1 MSHNTK
7 RKGWS
12 PILVSLKSTREAPV
26 KVPLFFESSLI
37 LFFTFGPKSL
47 EYKSTSYPF
56 FSRNQKRL
64 IRLNS

>member
-26 KVPLFFESSLI
+26 KAPLFLMYSS
-37 LFFTFGPKSL
+37 
-47 EYKSTSYPF
+47 
-56 FSRNQKRL
+56 
-64 IRLNS
+64 